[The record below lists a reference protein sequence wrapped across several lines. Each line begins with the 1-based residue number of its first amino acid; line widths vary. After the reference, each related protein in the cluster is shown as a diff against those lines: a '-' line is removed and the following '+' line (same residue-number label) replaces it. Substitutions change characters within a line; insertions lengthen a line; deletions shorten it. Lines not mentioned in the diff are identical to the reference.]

1 MSKHNEESLALSQ
14 VWKWK
19 TAVWADLKKNSF
31 VDAASIV
38 ADRAHEVTRG
48 CGFHTVAS
56 PAKALR
62 VAESS
67 SPYGS
72 KP

>member
-1 MSKHNEESLALSQ
+1 MCKQHEESLALRQ

-19 TAVWADLKKNSF
+19 TAVWADLKRNAF

-38 ADRAHEVTRG
+38 ADRAHEATRG

-67 SPYGS
+67 PPYGS